1 MEDFGWLWEGLV
13 LRGAAVFVHRD
24 GNPCRERG
32 RDLVSGSDF
41 RVPKGVEVRRYQR
54 GCISAYDRWASG
66 VAHVGAEG

>member
-32 RDLVSGSDF
+32 RELVSG
-41 RVPKGVEVRRYQR
+41 EVRRYQR
-54 GCISAYDRWASG
+54 GCISAYGRWASG
-66 VAHVGAEG
+66 VARVGVEG